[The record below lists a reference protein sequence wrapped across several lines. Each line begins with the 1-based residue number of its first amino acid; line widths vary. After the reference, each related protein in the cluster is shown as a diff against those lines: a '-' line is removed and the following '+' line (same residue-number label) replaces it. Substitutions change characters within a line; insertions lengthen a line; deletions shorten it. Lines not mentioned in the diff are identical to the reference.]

1 MAEFWIFFGGCMALL
16 VWLMIWEKRGDS
28 ESAKE
33 IKAMCRKQRKEA
45 LKAGRKYP
53 HTMAGA
59 RY

>member
-1 MAEFWIFFGGCMALL
+1 MVEFGIFAGACIAGI
-16 VWLMIWEKRGDS
+16 VGLMIWEQRGDS
-28 ESAKE
+28 QSAKE
-33 IKAMCRKQRKEA
+33 IKALCKRQRKEA